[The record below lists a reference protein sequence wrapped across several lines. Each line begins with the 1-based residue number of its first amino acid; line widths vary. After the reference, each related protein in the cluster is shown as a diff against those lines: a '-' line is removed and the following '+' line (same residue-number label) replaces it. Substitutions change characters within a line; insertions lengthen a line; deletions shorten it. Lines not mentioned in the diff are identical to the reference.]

1 MIRSAGIILFTVGAA
16 SAALAQ
22 GAAKPGLTEAAK
34 PDLTAGRQ
42 HFEQSCGVCHT
53 KPLVTSGRFGPALSR
68 ESLGGQPDVMAEVIG
83 NGVPLRMPGF
93 KHQLNPAQIRAV
105 VAYIQTLDPPPP
117 DPAKP
122 TARTSGERRDD
133 N

>member
-1 MIRSAGIILFTVGAA
+1 MIRSAGIVLFTVGAA

-22 GAAKPGLTEAAK
+22 GAAKPDLTK
-34 PDLTAGRQ
+34 PDLTMGRQ

-53 KPLVTSGRFGPALSR
+53 KPLITSGRFGPALSK
-68 ESLGGQPDVMAEVIG
+68 ESLGGQADVMAEVIG

-93 KHQLNPAQIRAV
+93 KHQLNKDQILAV

-117 DPAKP
+117 DAAKP

>member
-1 MIRSAGIILFTVGAA
+1 MMRAAGIILLTCGAV
-16 SAALAQ
+16 SAAHAQ
-22 GAAKPGLTEAAK
+22 SAGK
-34 PDLTAGRQ
+34 PDLASGKKR
-42 HFEQSCGVCHT
+42 FEQSCGVCHT
-53 KPLVTSGRFGPALSR
+53 KPLITSGRFGPALSK
-68 ESLGGQPDVMAEVIG
+68 ESLGGQADVMAEVIS

-93 KHQLNPAQIRAV
+93 KYHLNPNEIRSV

-117 DPAKP
+117 EAAKP

>member
-1 MIRSAGIILFTVGAA
+1 VWVASISNNPAA
-16 SAALAQ
+16 SAT
-22 GAAKPGLTEAAK
+22 PS
-34 PDLTAGRQ
+34 R
-42 HFEQSCGVCHT
+42 S
-53 KPLVTSGRFGPALSR
+53 SRGPALSK
-68 ESLGGQPDVMAEVIG
+68 ESLGGQADVMAEVIG

-93 KHQLNPAQIRAV
+93 KQQLNKDQIRAV

-117 DPAKP
+117 EAAKP

>member
-1 MIRSAGIILFTVGAA
+1 MIRSAGVILFTAAAA
-16 SAALAQ
+16 SAAWAQ
-22 GAAKPGLTEAAK
+22 GAAKP
-34 PDLTAGRQ
+34 DLADGRM

-53 KPLVTSGRFGPALSR
+53 KPLITSGRFGPALSKA
-68 ESLGGQPDVMAEVIG
+68 SLGGQADVMAEVIS
-83 NGVPLRMPGF
+83 NGVPQRMPGF
-93 KHQLNPAQIRAV
+93 KHHLTAEQIRSV

-117 DPAKP
+117 EAAKP

>member
-16 SAALAQ
+16 SAAFAQ
-22 GAAKPGLTEAAK
+22 GAAKQAVTSAAK
-34 PDLTAGRQ
+34 PDLSVGRQ

-53 KPLVTSGRFGPALSR
+53 KPLITSGRFGPALSK
-68 ESLGGQPDVMAEVIG
+68 ESLGGQADVMAEVIG

-93 KHQLNPAQIRAV
+93 KHQLNQNQIRDV

-117 DPAKP
+117 EAAKP
-122 TARTSGERRDD
+122 TARTSGERRD
-133 N
+133 

>member
-1 MIRSAGIILFTVGAA
+1 MIRSAGIILFTLGAA
-16 SAALAQ
+16 SAAFAQ
-22 GAAKPGLTEAAK
+22 SAGK
-34 PDLTAGRQ
+34 PDLATGRQ

-53 KPLVTSGRFGPALSR
+53 KPLITSGRFGPALSK
-68 ESLGGQPDVMAEVIG
+68 ESLGGQADVMAEVIG

-93 KHQLNPAQIRAV
+93 KHQLNPSQIRSV
-105 VAYIQTLDPPPP
+105 VAYIQTLDAPPP
-117 DPAKP
+117 DAAKP

>member
-1 MIRSAGIILFTVGAA
+1 MIRCAGIILFTVGTA
-16 SAALAQ
+16 SVAFAQ
-22 GAAKPGLTEAAK
+22 GAAKPDTSAAK
-34 PDLTAGRQ
+34 PDLAVGRQ

-53 KPLVTSGRFGPALSR
+53 KPLITSGRFGPALSK
-68 ESLGGQPDVMAEVIG
+68 ESLGGQADVMAEVIG
-83 NGVPLRMPGF
+83 NGVPQRMPGF
-93 KHQLNPAQIRAV
+93 RHLLNQTQIRDV

-117 DPAKP
+117 DAAKP

>member
-1 MIRSAGIILFTVGAA
+1 MIRSAGIILLAVGTAGAA
-16 SAALAQ
+16 FAQ
-22 GAAKPGLTEAAK
+22 GAGK
-34 PDLTAGRQ
+34 PDLADGRQ

-53 KPLVTSGRFGPALSR
+53 KPLVTSGRFGPALSKA
-68 ESLGGQPDVMAEVIG
+68 SLGGQADVMAEVIG
-83 NGVPLRMPGF
+83 NGIPLRMPGF
-93 KHQLNPAQIRAV
+93 RHQLSQEQIRAV

-117 DPAKP
+117 EDAKP